1 MCYINGIRVSLT
13 EYISFQNQQWELQQM
28 DAALMNQPAASGFDY
43 GPWPVIRAGAK
54 DGCAVLEAMQ
64 WGFVPDYIND
74 EEALKKFRYGYKDA
88 YGIFKPPYTTLN
100 AVGEELLQPGK
111 MFAHAARQHRCL
123 VLSSGFYE
131 YRHVPV
137 MGKKGKPLK
146 TPEKFPYHI
155 GLKTTEEYFF
165 MAGIYNSWTD
175 RETGEM
181 YNSFAIVTTAAN
193 ALMASIHNSK
203 KRMPVILTEALA
215 AEWIQPNLSEER
227 INAIARYQYPANE
240 MMAYTVAK
248 NFLQQEEPNPPF
260 EFEQLPAI

>member
-28 DAALMNQPAASGFDY
+28 DRALLNQPAMRGFEY
-43 GPWPVIRAGAK
+43 GPWPIITTSADATQWI
-54 DGCAVLEAMQ
+54 LQPME
-64 WGFVPDYIND
+64 WGFIPDYITD

-88 YGIFKPPYTTLN
+88 NGIFKPPYTTLN
-100 AVGEELLQPGK
+100 AIGEELLQPGK
-111 MFAHAARQHRCL
+111 MFSHAAKHHRCL

-131 YRHVPV
+131 YRHVTV

-146 TPEKFPYHI
+146 TPEKFPYYI
-155 GLKTTEEYFF
+155 GLKTTGEYFF
-165 MAGIYNSWTD
+165 MAGIYNCRTD
-175 RETGEM
+175 RQTGEM
-181 YNSFAIVTTAAN
+181 RHSFAIVTTAAN
-193 ALMASIHNSK
+193 ALMAGIHNSK

-227 INAIARYQYPANE
+227 INAIACYQFPANE

-248 NFLQQEEPNPPF
+248 DFLQQEEPYRPF
-260 EFEQLPAI
+260 AFEHLPAI